1 MAEVNGTMKTDNAFW
16 AERCTGIPIEA
27 KHLKLKMGGVVE
39 YFARATE
46 DTTWCQMLQSSNK
59 HLWQRDVLLDTGWVR
74 PAYMGDPKANG
85 GSKSRWPTSSA
96 ATLNQTLS
104 TVDRRVFLSF
114 WGWDGELLDPKQPNV
129 KRGPKGGC
137 CSTDFTDGRTNTGTS
152 VYHSAIHLHRS
163 LADCTMHHTNCT
175 INVLNQ

>member
-1 MAEVNGTMKTDNAFW
+1 MAEVDGAMQTDNAFW

-59 HLWQRDVLLDTGWVR
+59 HLWQRDVLHVLDTGWVT
-74 PAYMGDPKANG
+74 PAYMGDLKATG
-85 GSKSRWPTSSA
+85 GSKSGWSTSPA
-96 ATLNQTLS
+96 AKLLSLNTL
-104 TVDRRVFLSF
+104 DRRAFLSF
-114 WGWDGELLDPKQPNV
+114 WGWDGQLP
-129 KRGPKGGC
+129 RTGGC
-137 CSTDFTDGRTNTGTS
+137 CSTDFGDGETNTGTS
-152 VYHSAIHLHRS
+152 VCHFALHLHRS

-175 INVLNQ
+175 IHVLHQ